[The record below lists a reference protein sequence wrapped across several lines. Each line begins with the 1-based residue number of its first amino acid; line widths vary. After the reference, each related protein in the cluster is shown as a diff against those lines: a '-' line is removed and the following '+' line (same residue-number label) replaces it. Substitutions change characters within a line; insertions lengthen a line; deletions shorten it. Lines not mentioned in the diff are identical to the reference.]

1 MVYNIYHPVLQPPEG
16 IGVERLI
23 LDCDPGHDDAIA
35 ILMAGLDEKLE
46 LLGITTVAGNSYL
59 ENTTMNALK
68 VVEMAGLD
76 VDVYAGCAR
85 PLLRDQIVAPEIHGS
100 TGLEGAKLPTPKRQA
115 EEKHAVDFI
124 AEMVKAYPGEINLV
138 ATGPLTN
145 IALFIIRY
153 PDLVEK
159 LKRIV
164 MMAGGIAFGNVTPVA
179 EFNVYADPEAA
190 NVVLRSS
197 VEKVM
202 APLDVTHQA
211 IMAAEEIERLRKT
224 GSHILQTLADLLD
237 FFRSTYLDLF
247 DIDGAVLHDPCA
259 VMYLIDPTIF
269 ECEDLYV
276 EVELDGNLTYGQ
288 TVADIWK
295 TMKMKPNVRLL
306 KRIDRKAFFD
316 RLFED
321 LEKLAVR
328 K

>member
-1 MVYNIYHPVLQPPEG
+1 MEK
-16 IGVERLI
+16 LI

-35 ILMAGLDEKLE
+35 ILMAGLDESLE

-76 VDVYAGCAR
+76 VAVYPGCSK

-100 TGLEGAKLPTPKRQA
+100 SGLEGAELPEPERKP

-124 AEMVKAYPGEINLV
+124 AEMVRKHPGEINLV

-145 IALFIIRY
+145 VALFIIRY
-153 PDLVEK
+153 PDLLGK

-211 IMAAEEIERLRKT
+211 IMTAEEIQRLRDT
-224 GSHILQTLADLLD
+224 GSHILQTLADLLE
-237 FFRSTYLDLF
+237 FFRSTYLSTF
-247 DIDGAVLHDPCA
+247 GIDGAVLHDPCA
-259 VMYLIDPTIF
+259 VMYLIDPSVF
-269 ECEDLYV
+269 EWEDLYM

-295 TMKMKPNVRLL
+295 TMKMEPNVRVL
-306 KRIDRKAFFD
+306 KKINRDAFFN
-316 RLFED
+316 RLFRD
-321 LEKLAVR
+321 LEKLAV
-328 K
+328 